1 MILHGDMLFFCMIK
15 PKNRKENV
23 QTKKDTDPYRTC
35 VPCGICSFVRSVSGD
50 LSLGEL
56 GRATSGFETVFL
68 SFLHTRVSREEAGL
82 LQEGAVRI
90 VGEKELT
97 GYAVTDRACLTGDA
111 AALNVGNDVI
121 LADSIGNAERLVDNE
136 LEGFQTEIIVDVTT
150 VDGDLAGTGIQTNA
164 GDGALSSAG
173 TVEIRL
179 CAGV

>member
-1 MILHGDMLFFCMIK
+1 MRNLCPFQYSFFS
-15 PKNRKENV
+15 RE
-23 QTKKDTDPYRTC
+23 
-35 VPCGICSFVRSVSGD
+35 SVSGD

-56 GRATSGFETVFL
+56 ACATSCLETVFL

-82 LQEGAVRI
+82 LEEGAVRI
-90 VGEKELT
+90 VGEKERT
-97 GYAVTDRACLTGDA
+97 GYAVTDRACLTGDT
-111 AALNVGNDVI
+111 AALYVGNDVI
-121 LADSIGNAERLVDNE
+121 LAYSVGNAERLVDNE
-136 LEGFQTEIIVDVTT
+136 LEGFKAEIIVDVTT